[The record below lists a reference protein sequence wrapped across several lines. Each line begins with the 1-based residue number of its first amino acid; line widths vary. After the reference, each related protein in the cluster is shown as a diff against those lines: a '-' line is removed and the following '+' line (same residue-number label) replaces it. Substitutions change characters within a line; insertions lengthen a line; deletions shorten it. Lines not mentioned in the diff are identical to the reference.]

1 MALLKYRAPVKY
13 GVQREIF
20 QEFLQTFKTS
30 EATNESAA
38 TEAIDNLRLG
48 EDDLSDEELL
58 DDDDGA
64 RNARRTREE
73 PRLKY
78 ADILQKVADRKT
90 DHIVIELDD
99 LDSVSC
105 CDCDCYTVSCIIADA
120 GDCLVDTS
128 PT

>member
-30 EATNESAA
+30 ESTNESAA
-38 TEAIDNLRLG
+38 TEAIDNLRLE
-48 EDDLSDEELL
+48 EDDFSDEELM
-58 DDDDGA
+58 DDG
-64 RNARRTREE
+64 NDGSNERRRRAE

-78 ADILQKVADRKT
+78 ADLLQKIADREI

-99 LDSVSC
+99 LDSVSYC
-105 CDCDCYTVSCIIADA
+105 NCHTDIRMCSRC
-120 GDCLVDTS
+120 
-128 PT
+128 